1 MDIYTKKRR
10 WKLILISIA
19 IAIVG
24 FSIWYTNFI
33 VRKFAI
39 DERTDVR
46 IWADAIQRKAKLV
59 KYTELFF
66 DQIKVEEQKRAEIL
80 AGAYKNIANNEIT
93 CNLNFYVDIIK
104 NNTTIPVVVTN
115 ENDKIS
121 SFVNYEFESDTI
133 TYLSGELK
141 EEFTENPPIK
151 ISWVVDNEINSNY
164 LYYKESRLFS
174 ELRQVLDDLVQSF
187 FSEVV
192 TNSAS
197 VPVVVTDSTQ
207 REVIAFG
214 NVDSLQMQDSVA
226 AGKLIEEMQNE
237 NDPIKLDLPEQGTT
251 YIFYKDS
258 ALLTQISFFPYLQF
272 GVIGLFL
279 IIAYFLFSSA
289 RRAEQNQVW
298 VGMSKETAHQIGT
311 PLSSI
316 MAWLELLK
324 MKGVEDDAISEIE
337 KDVGRLEKITDRFS
351 KIGSPAKLKEQNIVE
366 VIRGAIE
373 YFKSRSSKKVKYKI
387 NSKHDAVIVPINLH
401 LFEWVIENLSKN
413 AVDAMGGSG
422 VIIVDITEE
431 AGQVV
436 IDFADTGKG
445 IPKSM
450 HKSIFNPGFTSK
462 KRGWGLG
469 LTLSQRII
477 KDYHKGKIFVRNSAP
492 GEGTTFRIVL
502 RK

>member
-1 MDIYTKKRR
+1 
-10 WKLILISIA
+10 
-19 IAIVG
+19 
-24 FSIWYTNFI
+24 
-33 VRKFAI
+33 
-39 DERTDVR
+39 
-46 IWADAIQRKAKLV
+46 
-59 KYTELFF
+59 
-66 DQIKVEEQKRAEIL
+66 
-80 AGAYKNIANNEIT
+80 
-93 CNLNFYVDIIK
+93 
-104 NNTTIPVVVTN
+104 
-115 ENDKIS
+115 
-121 SFVNYEFESDTI
+121 
-133 TYLSGELK
+133 
-141 EEFTENPPIK
+141 
-151 ISWVVDNEINSNY
+151 
-164 LYYKESRLFS
+164 
-174 ELRQVLDDLVQSF
+174 
-187 FSEVV
+187 
-192 TNSAS
+192 
-197 VPVVVTDSTQ
+197 
-207 REVIAFG
+207 
-214 NVDSLQMQDSVA
+214 
-226 AGKLIEEMQNE
+226 
-237 NDPIKLDLPEQGTT
+237 